1 MVKFGRNQQF
11 TKVNIKKLPNDKAAV
26 YKINNKAGDNLYTG
40 IAGRG
45 RIIGRLLEHKDIKK
59 EVIPGGTRIQIAQVK
74 TKEIAEK
81 VEKLIIKREQPKF
94 NEQNK

>member
-1 MVKFGRNQQF
+1 
-11 TKVNIKKLPNDKAAV
+11 V
-26 YKINNKAGDNLYTG
+26 YKLKNAVGENLYTG

-45 RIIGRLLEHKDIKK
+45 RVQERLLEHKELKR
-59 EVIPGGTRIQIAQVK
+59 ERIPGATRFQFTQRK

-81 VEKLIIKREQPKF
+81 IEKKIIKKEQPKF